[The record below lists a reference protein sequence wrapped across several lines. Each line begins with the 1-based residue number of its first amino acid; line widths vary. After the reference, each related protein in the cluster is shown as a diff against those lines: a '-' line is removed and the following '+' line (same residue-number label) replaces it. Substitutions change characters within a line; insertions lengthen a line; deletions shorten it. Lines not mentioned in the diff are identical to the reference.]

1 METAEVT
8 EHATKSSETT
18 ETEEEDFGNVQETAK
33 HVPSF
38 KSGPDLPDNSTNRGG
53 RRFFGLLNSFAA
65 ALANHFNWGGGKT
78 TVSPPV
84 ETTPG
89 MREAIALY
97 HCIES
102 GSGWDRP
109 PPPADAPGF
118 PGCKRYCT
126 PDATFDCQGK
136 YFLKLM

>member
-38 KSGPDLPDNSTNRGG
+38 KSGPDNSTNRGG

-78 TVSPPV
+78 TVPPPV
-84 ETTPG
+84 ETNPK

-136 YFLKLM
+136 YFLQLM